1 MGLPHNQR
9 QTEGQRNPHATVSV
23 SASDSDLP
31 WLIAAIH
38 IYIYILLDAMRVSH
52 LRLPILSRT
61 THKPMAAVA
70 NRKRPAPDDGACAVA
85 TTTMSNK
92 KRAPCRLRSI
102 HEYEQLEVLGKGSYG
117 VVVKAR
123 DRLTGETVAIKS
135 NLVGGADDLIR
146 EASFLAVF
154 LGHPSIVQIRGV
166 AADDADDGNTNNLF
180 LVMEF
185 VGPSLRTVLVRQR
198 RRFSEAEARE
208 PMRQL
213 LGAATKLH
221 GAKMI
226 HRDIKPGNILV
237 GDSGELKLCD
247 FGTVT
252 KAMRDET
259 TPYPEERVGTMLYRS
274 PEQLRGIRCYG
285 PAVDVWALGCVMY
298 ELLAGEP
305 LFGDAW
311 TEEDVLIAA
320 GNLRDDI
327 LYYSSGPEAFGRLP
341 EPLSPSGAEVLCGLL
356 CFDHEQRFTAAEA
369 LGQRWFTE
377 GSEAELSALPWQMK
391 TAQEMRPPMVSV

>member
-1 MGLPHNQR
+1 
-9 QTEGQRNPHATVSV
+9 
-23 SASDSDLP
+23 
-31 WLIAAIH
+31 
-38 IYIYILLDAMRVSH
+38 
-52 LRLPILSRT
+52 
-61 THKPMAAVA
+61 MA
-70 NRKRPAPDDGACAVA
+70 
-85 TTTMSNK
+85 NK
-92 KRAPCRLRSI
+92 KRAPSRLRSI

-154 LGHPSIVQIRGV
+154 LGHPCVVQIRGV

-185 VGPSLRTVLVRQR
+185 VGPSLRTVLVRQQ

-208 PMRQL
+208 PMRQI
-213 LGAATKLH
+213 LGAAT
-221 GAKMI
+221 
-226 HRDIKPGNILV
+226 KPGNILV
-237 GDSGELKLCD
+237 GNSGEFKLCD

-274 PEQLRGIRCYG
+274 PEQLRGSRCYG

-305 LFGDAW
+305 LFGEAW
-311 TEEDVLIAA
+311 TEEDVLIAS
-320 GNLRDDI
+320 GSLPDDI

-391 TAQEMRPPMVSV
+391 STQDMQPPMVSV